1 LLKNQFFR
9 IYFTLE
15 KVWKIIH
22 YNDKDLNAKY
32 LQFIEFQNYF
42 LKEKSMDYV
51 HGAVHRVHGADS
63 RSTVP
68 SLNTSRSIL
77 DGRLRLE
84 RRRGTRRIQS
94 DP

>member
-1 LLKNQFFR
+1 LIKNQFFR
-9 IYFTLE
+9 TYFILE

-22 YNDKDLNAKY
+22 DNDTDLNTED
-32 LQFIEFQNYF
+32 LRFTEFQNYF
-42 LKEKSMDYV
+42 LKEKFVGYV
-51 HGAVHRVHGADS
+51 HGAAHWVHGTGS

-68 SLNTSRSIL
+68 SLNTCHSIV

-84 RRRGTRRIQS
+84 RRRGTRGIES